1 MQMLKYKL
9 YNMSDKSVTFD
20 EFSNALTRM
29 AEVTTILKAFE
40 TKEEAVHYLMKG
52 SGASLEECAAAYD
65 FYIKMFDVDRFAEDI

>member
-1 MQMLKYKL
+1 
-9 YNMSDKSVTFD
+9 
-20 EFSNALTRM
+20 M

-40 TKEEAVHYLMKG
+40 TKEEAVQYLMKG